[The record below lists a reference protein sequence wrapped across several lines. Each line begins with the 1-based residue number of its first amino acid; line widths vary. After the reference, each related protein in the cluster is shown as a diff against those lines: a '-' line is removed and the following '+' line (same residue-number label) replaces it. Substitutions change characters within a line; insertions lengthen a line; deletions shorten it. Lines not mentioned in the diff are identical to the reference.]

1 MWLQIIVILSKHLL
15 VGMIRVEKLL
25 CLIEEELMVKK
36 KDLLKDNKE
45 LDVILGQDQDPN
57 KEEGHL

>member
-1 MWLQIIVILSKHLL
+1 
-15 VGMIRVEKLL
+15 MIRVEKLL